1 MLSTVNWCNGSLF
14 CGFNHTYYHLRREL
28 GIAIMPAPSIASVA
42 SEMTANGVEAP
53 APPPHW
59 PKEYVIRR
67 CWICLVHSTEKSPY
81 DQAGDEYRTWQGF
94 IVWDQGTAE
103 CPKGNICRLCR
114 TVWSVGEWSTKYST
128 VAALRA
134 AKRSDPTVLHPFLA
148 ERQELVNMKSEHPSV
163 RLRVKGILA
172 AKVQVQMSQLNQS
185 GLEAPPTYFMELWR
199 YRELYGEPDASIIV
213 EETTASGVLW
223 TKGMFS
229 FL

>member
-1 MLSTVNWCNGSLF
+1 MIKQETNTAHGKALLSGTREQPSAPKGTYAVCVEQ
-14 CGFNHTYYHLRREL
+14 CG
-28 GIAIMPAPSIASVA
+28 VW
-42 SEMTANGVEAP
+42 ANGVQSI
-53 APPPHW
+53 PP
-59 PKEYVIRR
+59 
-67 CWICLVHSTEKSPY
+67 
-81 DQAGDEYRTWQGF
+81 WQL
-94 IVWDQGTAE
+94 W
-103 CPKGNICRLCR
+103 
-114 TVWSVGEWSTKYST
+114 
-128 VAALRA
+128 A

>member
-1 MLSTVNWCNGSLF
+1 
-14 CGFNHTYYHLRREL
+14 
-28 GIAIMPAPSIASVA
+28 
-42 SEMTANGVEAP
+42 
-53 APPPHW
+53 
-59 PKEYVIRR
+59 
-67 CWICLVHSTEKSPY
+67 
-81 DQAGDEYRTWQGF
+81 
-94 IVWDQGTAE
+94 
-103 CPKGNICRLCR
+103 
-114 TVWSVGEWSTKYST
+114 
-128 VAALRA
+128 
-134 AKRSDPTVLHPFLA
+134 
-148 ERQELVNMKSEHPSV
+148 MKSEHPSV